1 MTIPII
7 LGLVAVLLVV
17 VLATT
22 MRGRGTPTA
31 AGRQSGL
38 IVIVLLVGAGL
49 VLYYVF
55 GR

>member
-7 LGLVAVLLVV
+7 LGVLALLIVV

-22 MRGRGTPTA
+22 MRGRGTTN
-31 AGRQSGL
+31 AGRQSG
-38 IVIVLLVGAGL
+38 VIVLALVVGAGL

-55 GR
+55 GRR